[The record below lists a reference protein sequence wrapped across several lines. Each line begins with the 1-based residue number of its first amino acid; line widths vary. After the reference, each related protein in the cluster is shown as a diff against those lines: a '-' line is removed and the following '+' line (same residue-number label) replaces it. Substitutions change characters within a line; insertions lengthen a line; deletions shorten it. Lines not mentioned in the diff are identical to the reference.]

1 MPKTGNY
8 VQRDYNSSS
17 TRKSTWSDYNES
29 WKEKRAAAKER
40 ASQLRTIANN
50 FTTINTQATQAATS
64 LTFQNQG
71 AAGPYAST
79 TTVMSRIN
87 MLI

>member
-17 TRKSTWSDYNES
+17 TRQSTWSDYNES
-29 WKEKRAAAKER
+29 WKAKRAAAKER

-50 FTTINTQATQAATS
+50 FTIVNTQAVQAATS

-71 AAGPYAST
+71 VAGPYAST
-79 TTVMSRIN
+79 TTVMSRVN